1 MTPSM
6 TAFLGVVLVVLLAS
20 ILAGLVRVFRGPAPA
35 ERMIAA
41 QLFGTAAVAILL
53 ILSQML
59 GLRAL
64 LDLAMVF
71 ALLAA
76 VTLAAFVVLASRRAR

>member
-1 MTPSM
+1 MTL
-6 TAFLGVVLVVLLAS
+6 FLSVILVALLLS

-35 ERMIAA
+35 ERMLAA

-53 ILSQML
+53 VLSQLMAMP
-59 GLRAL
+59 AL
-64 LDLAMVF
+64 IDVAMVF

-76 VTLAAFVVLASRRAR
+76 VTLVAFVVLAGREVR